1 MKTLTTLL
9 LALFSLAALADEAE
23 IRKTL
28 SERYK
33 KMNITS
39 VKETPVP
46 GIYEI
51 FSSGQIV
58 YSDAKGEHLFI
69 GPLVKTATRT
79 NLTQERMADLNRLD
93 FSKLP
98 MDKAFTVV
106 HGKGERHIAVFSD
119 PDCPHCRKLEK
130 ELDGVDNLTVHVF
143 LMPLPDLH
151 PNATAMARNIWCAPD
166 RAQAWKDYM
175 LEGKK
180 PAEVTCDSPV
190 DAIADL
196 AGQLGIGGTPAIV
209 LSNGRRVD
217 GAVPAK
223 QLESMLSGS

>member
-1 MKTLTTLL
+1 MKILTTLL

-28 SERYK
+28 TERYQ
-33 KMNITS
+33 KMTINS

-46 GIYEI
+46 GIYEVY
-51 FSSGQIV
+51 SNGQIV

-79 NLTQERMADLNRLD
+79 NLTQERLADLNRVD

-119 PDCPHCRKLEK
+119 PDCPHCKKLER
-130 ELDGVDNLTVHVF
+130 ELGKVDNLTVHVF
-143 LMPLPDLH
+143 LMPLQELH
-151 PNATAMARNIWCAPD
+151 PGALEISRNVWCAAD
-166 RAQAWKDYM
+166 RAQAWKAYM

-180 PAEVTCDSPV
+180 PEAATCETPV
-190 DAIADL
+190 DAIGQL
-196 AGQLGIGGTPAIV
+196 AGELGIGGTPAII
-209 LSNGRRVD
+209 LSDGRRLS

-223 QLESMLSGS
+223 QIEEMLGGS